1 MSAVEDLR
9 RSLVVQLGSL
19 VDIHER
25 TAGASPP
32 GRVPGAA
39 EPPQRPIPLHD
50 ADAPPDEARLVEA
63 IEASLVGFEAAIAAA
78 ERADRAKERVVGE
91 ALAAI
96 ERAVVA
102 RRACAA
108 ARARLRGALLS
119 TLGARDAT
127 AASRDAG
134 GAIARARDAVRLA
147 EAEATGRDAAA
158 ATLRKA
164 ADAAGRAASSA
175 VLAAIQ
181 ADPSRGN
188 RGFDRLVASS
198 ARALAERAAS
208 DSERI
213 LARALA
219 SMPDGARP
227 GARID
232 RESGK

>member
-1 MSAVEDLR
+1 MIAVEDLR
-9 RSLVVQLGSL
+9 RSLLVQLGSL

-25 TAGASPP
+25 AAGAPSPH
-32 GRVPGAA
+32 GVPGAA
-39 EPPQRPIPLHD
+39 EPPQRPIPMRD
-50 ADAPPDEARLVEA
+50 GDAPAGEARLVEA

-78 ERADRAKERVVGE
+78 ERADRAKERLVGE

-96 ERAVVA
+96 ERAVAA

-119 TLGARDAT
+119 TLGARDP
-127 AASRDAG
+127 AAAARDAG
-134 GAIARARDAVRLA
+134 GAIARARDAVRVA
-147 EAEATGRDAAA
+147 EAEATARDAAA
-158 ATLRKA
+158 SSLRKS

-208 DSERI
+208 DADRI

-219 SMPDGARP
+219 TTLAVAQA

>member
-1 MSAVEDLR
+1 MIAVEDLR
-9 RSLVVQLGSL
+9 RSLLVQLGGL
-19 VDIHER
+19 VEIHER
-25 TAGASPP
+25 AAGASPP
-32 GRVPGAA
+32 ARVPGAA
-39 EPPQRPIPLHD
+39 EPPQRPIPMHD
-50 ADAPPDEARLVEA
+50 ADAPPEEARMVEA

-78 ERADRAKERVVGE
+78 ERADRAKERLVGE

-96 ERAVVA
+96 ERAVAA
-102 RRACAA
+102 RRASAA

-127 AASRDAG
+127 AAGREAG

-147 EAEATGRDAAA
+147 EAEATARDATAA
-158 ATLRKA
+158 ALRKA

-198 ARALAERAAS
+198 ARALAERAAN
-208 DSERI
+208 DAERL

-219 SMPDGARP
+219 TILDGAQA

>member
-1 MSAVEDLR
+1 MIAVEDLR
-9 RSLVVQLGSL
+9 RSLLVQLGSL

-25 TAGASPP
+25 ATGASPP
-32 GRVPGAA
+32 RHAPGAA
-39 EPPQRPIPLHD
+39 EPPQRPIPMHD
-50 ADAPPDEARLVEA
+50 EHASPDEARMVEA

-96 ERAVVA
+96 ERAVAA

-119 TLGARDAT
+119 TLGARDA
-127 AASRDAG
+127 AAAGRDAG
-134 GAIARARDAVRLA
+134 GAIARARDAVRAA
-147 EAEATGRDAAA
+147 EAEAMGRDAAA
-158 ATLRKA
+158 AALRKV

-188 RGFDRLVASS
+188 PGFDRLVASS

-208 DSERI
+208 DAERL

-219 SMPDGARP
+219 TILDGAQA